1 MDPEIKIEA
10 PAEEIEQVEQI
21 QELDPIADRA
31 KGSGWVPKEEYT
43 GDPAK
48 WVDAA
53 EFIRRGELFDKIEHQ
68 NKQVKELRKA
78 LDALKE
84 HHSHVK
90 ETEYRRALA
99 ALRTE
104 KKQAL
109 ADGDVDTFFSLEEK
123 EDLMKAERD
132 ALQSD
137 PALTPS
143 TEPAEDHPDFVSWKQ
158 RNTWYEKDADLRA
171 FADGYGPSLRG
182 TGTPEQILA
191 KVAAKV
197 REVFPDKFRS
207 AAAGKPGAVVSGNG
221 ASRSGPGK
229 YVPTDEERQVAK
241 RFARTGVMSEEDYYK
256 SLANMKKDA

>member
-1 MDPEIKIEA
+1 MDQEQKIDGQEA
-10 PAEEIEQVEQI
+10 ELQVETQVV
-21 QELDPIADRA
+21 ESDPIAERA
-31 KGSGWVPKEEYT
+31 SASGWVPKEDYT

-99 ALRTE
+99 ALRSE

-132 ALQSD
+132 ALQTD

-207 AAAGKPGAVVSGNG
+207 PAAGKPGAVVSGNG
-221 ASRSGPGK
+221 ANRSSSAK
-229 YVPTDEERQVAK
+229 YMPTDEERQVAR